1 MSTIAPL
8 TSLHQDREVEQ
19 LQPYMLKRPRSEL
32 NLATGLWT
40 SRQACLEEQEA
51 VCLRIFSTLRGSHIV
66 VVISICEVE
75 KKAYVLWLFA
85 NMQDGPKSIKTL
97 PVLNWLREKEM
108 HK

>member
-1 MSTIAPL
+1 MSTIATL

-19 LQPYMLKRPRSEL
+19 LQPYMLKRPRSEM
-32 NLATGLWT
+32 NLAIGLWT